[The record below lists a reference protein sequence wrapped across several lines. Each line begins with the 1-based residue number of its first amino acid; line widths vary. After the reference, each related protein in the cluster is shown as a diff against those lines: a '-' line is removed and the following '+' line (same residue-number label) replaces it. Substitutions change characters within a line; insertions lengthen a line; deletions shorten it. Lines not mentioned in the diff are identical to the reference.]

1 MNYSPILIVSG
12 EPNSVFLELFFKVL
26 KKDKIKS
33 PIILISSKKLLTL
46 QMQKL
51 EFKKKI
57 KLLQI
62 SKLKSYKLDN
72 KTINLIDVKYNPG
85 KAFEKISKKS
95 NIFIKNSFDLAFQI
109 IKKNNIHKF
118 INGPISKKQFLK
130 NKFLG
135 ITEYISEK
143 FQANNT
149 CMLIY
154 NETLSVC
161 PITTHLPLKL
171 VSKKIN
177 KKIISKNIS
186 LVNNFYEK
194 KFNIKPR
201 IAILGLNPHCE
212 SVHKYNEDEKIIKP
226 TIQYLKNRYN
236 VSGPYPADTIFL
248 KNNRKKFDVIIGMYH
263 DQVLTPLK
271 TLFEYDAINITLG
284 LPFIRVSP
292 DHGPNETM
300 LGKNLSNPLSL
311 SRAIKFLDKNWLE
324 LKKV

>member
-57 KLLQI
+57 KLLQV

-130 NKFLG
+130 KKFLG

-263 DQVLTPLK
+263 DQVLAPLK

-311 SRAIKFLDKNWLE
+311 SRAIKFLDKN
-324 LKKV
+324 

>member
-26 KKDKIKS
+26 NKDKIKS

-72 KTINLIDVKYNPG
+72 KTINLIDVKYNPS

-248 KNNRKKFDVIIGMYH
+248 KDNRKKFDVIIGMYH
-263 DQVLTPLK
+263 DQVLAPLK

-311 SRAIKFLDKNWLE
+311 SRAIKFLDKN
-324 LKKV
+324 

>member
-57 KLLQI
+57 KLLQV

-154 NETLSVC
+154 NEYSLRLSNYYSFT
-161 PITTHLPLKL
+161 IKT
-171 VSKKIN
+171 SFKKIN

-248 KNNRKKFDVIIGMYH
+248 KDNRKKFDVIIGMYH

-311 SRAIKFLDKNWLE
+311 SRAIKFLDKN
-324 LKKV
+324 

>member
-26 KKDKIKS
+26 NKDKIKS

-118 INGPISKKQFLK
+118 INGPISKKEFLK

-143 FQANNT
+143 FQAKNT

-177 KKIISKNIS
+177 KKIILKNVS

-226 TIQYLKNRYN
+226 TIKYLKNIYN

-263 DQVLTPLK
+263 DQVLAPLK

-311 SRAIKFLDKNWLE
+311 SRAIKFLDKN
-324 LKKV
+324 

>member
-26 KKDKIKS
+26 NKDKIKS

-109 IKKNNIHKF
+109 IKKNDIHKF

-143 FQANNT
+143 FQAKNT

-177 KKIISKNIS
+177 KKIILKNVS

-226 TIQYLKNRYN
+226 TIKYLKNKYN

-311 SRAIKFLDKNWLE
+311 SRAIKFLDKN
-324 LKKV
+324 

>member
-57 KLLQI
+57 KLLQV

-72 KTINLIDVKYNPG
+72 KTINLIDVKYNPS

-154 NETLSVC
+154 NDTLSVC

-248 KNNRKKFDVIIGMYH
+248 KDNRKKFDVIIGMYH
-263 DQVLTPLK
+263 DQVLAPLK

-311 SRAIKFLDKNWLE
+311 SRAIKFLDKN
-324 LKKV
+324 

>member
-26 KKDKIKS
+26 NKDKIKS

-51 EFKKKI
+51 KFKKKI

-311 SRAIKFLDKNWLE
+311 SRAIKFLDKN
-324 LKKV
+324 

>member
-26 KKDKIKS
+26 DKDKIKS

-57 KLLQI
+57 KLLKI

-154 NETLSVC
+154 NDTLSVC

-212 SVHKYNEDEKIIKP
+212 SVDKYNEDEKIIKP

-248 KNNRKKFDVIIGMYH
+248 KDNRKKFDVIIGMYH
-263 DQVLTPLK
+263 DQVLAPLK

-311 SRAIKFLDKNWLE
+311 SRAIKFLDKN
-324 LKKV
+324 

>member
-26 KKDKIKS
+26 NKDKIKS

-118 INGPISKKQFLK
+118 INGPISKKEFLK

-143 FQANNT
+143 FQAKNT

-177 KKIISKNIS
+177 KKIILKNVS

-226 TIQYLKNRYN
+226 TIKYLKNRYN

-248 KNNRKKFDVIIGMYH
+248 KNNRKKFDIIIGMYH

-311 SRAIKFLDKNWLE
+311 SRAIKFLDKN
-324 LKKV
+324 

>member
-26 KKDKIKS
+26 NKDKIKS

-118 INGPISKKQFLK
+118 INGPISKKEFLK

-143 FQANNT
+143 FQTKKT

-177 KKIISKNIS
+177 KKIILKNVS

-226 TIQYLKNRYN
+226 TIKYLKNKYN

-248 KNNRKKFDVIIGMYH
+248 KNNRKKFDIIIGMYH

-311 SRAIKFLDKNWLE
+311 SRAIKFLDKN
-324 LKKV
+324 

>member
-26 KKDKIKS
+26 KKDMIKS

-57 KLLQI
+57 KLLKT

-109 IKKNNIHKF
+109 IKKNDIHKF
-118 INGPISKKQFLK
+118 INGPISKKEFLK
-130 NKFLG
+130 KKFLG
-135 ITEYISEK
+135 ITEYISRK
-143 FQANNT
+143 FQAKNT

-177 KKIISKNIS
+177 KKIILNNVS
-186 LVNNFYEK
+186 LVNDFYEK

-226 TIQYLKNRYN
+226 TIKYLMNRYN

-292 DHGPNETM
+292 DHGPNEIM

-311 SRAIKFLDKNWLE
+311 SRAIKFLDKN
-324 LKKV
+324 

>member
-26 KKDKIKS
+26 NKDKIKS

-57 KLLQI
+57 KLLQV

-143 FQANNT
+143 FQAKNT

-177 KKIISKNIS
+177 KKIILKNVS

-226 TIQYLKNRYN
+226 TIKYLKNKYN

-248 KNNRKKFDVIIGMYH
+248 KNNRKKFDIIIGMYH

-311 SRAIKFLDKNWLE
+311 SRAIKFLDKN
-324 LKKV
+324 

>member
-72 KTINLIDVKYNPG
+72 KTINLIDVKYNPD

-95 NIFIKNSFDLAFQI
+95 NIFIENSFHLAFQI

-154 NETLSVC
+154 NDTLSVC
-161 PITTHLPLKL
+161 PITTHLLLKL

-263 DQVLTPLK
+263 DQVLAPLK

-284 LPFIRVSP
+284 LPFIRISP

-311 SRAIKFLDKNWLE
+311 SRAIKFLDKN
-324 LKKV
+324 

>member
-46 QMQKL
+46 QMQKF

-57 KLLQI
+57 KLLQV

-72 KTINLIDVKYNPG
+72 KTINLIDVKYNPD

-177 KKIISKNIS
+177 KKIILKNIS

-311 SRAIKFLDKNWLE
+311 SRAIKFLDKN
-324 LKKV
+324 